1 MPVKIEEELQ
11 TDKFRN
17 EQHKA
22 ALNIMFSAYR
32 LQTEVAKVLK
42 PFGIT
47 AEQYNVMRILKGSAP
62 RPLCVKEIAGRMI
75 ERSSNVPRI
84 LDRLQAKSYVT
95 RTRSENDGRETLIA
109 LTEAGV
115 ALLAQTLDFV
125 TEADG
130 SAVKLTETEAR
141 LLNELLDKSR
151 EC

>member
-1 MPVKIEEELQ
+1 MKIEDELQ
-11 TDKFRN
+11 TKKFKS

-22 ALNIMFSAYR
+22 ALNLMFTAY
-32 LQTEVAKVLK
+32 QVHTDFAKALK

-84 LDRLQAKSYVT
+84 LDRLQAKNFIT
-95 RTRSENDGRETLIA
+95 RTRSENDGRETLIE
-109 LTEAGV
+109 LTETGLN
-115 ALLAQTLDFV
+115 ALLRTIEEV
-125 TEADG
+125 DG
-130 SAVKLTETEAR
+130 MDGASVKLTDSEAR

-151 EC
+151 EA